1 MRALGGARGSKSRSH
16 LFQGGFL
23 FSQLLVKPDRM
34 CNEILNH
41 LCGNIEDMVL
51 L

>member
-1 MRALGGARGSKSRSH
+1 MRAVGGARASKSRSH
-16 LFQGGFL
+16 FFQGGFL
-23 FSQLLVKPDRM
+23 FSQLLVKPDRL

-41 LCGNIEDMVL
+41 LCSKIQDMVL